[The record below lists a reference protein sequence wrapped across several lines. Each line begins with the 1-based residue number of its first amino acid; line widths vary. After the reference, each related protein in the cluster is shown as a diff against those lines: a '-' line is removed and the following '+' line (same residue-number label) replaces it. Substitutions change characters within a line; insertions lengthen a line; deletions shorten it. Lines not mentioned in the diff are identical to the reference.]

1 MPATNQNNLF
11 NSIVGQKL
19 NLFNSLYL
27 TNPSKLKN
35 TKHSKNINEY
45 KKINKNKTAT
55 ITFNISSFEKGAY
68 YLELPSN
75 LTTNVTSIIVNNH
88 QLNNDDL
95 GISSKL
101 LNIGY
106 YSTNTPIKI
115 VFTLNTENINLNGI
129 RVLQFRENEFNEII
143 RKFNQKQ
150 PITDQTN
157 PISLTLDYTAPKN
170 ETLNSTI
177 PYSKNWLIFDNGKL
191 LQTQKF
197 AQTFLSAPLKKG
209 THHLTLVYVPI
220 AFLIGLI
227 ISIISTIIL
236 FIFKPKRD

>member
-1 MPATNQNNLF
+1 M
-11 NSIVGQKL
+11 
-19 NLFNSLYL
+19 
-27 TNPSKLKN
+27 
-35 TKHSKNINEY
+35 
-45 KKINKNKTAT
+45 
-55 ITFNISSFEKGAY
+55 
-68 YLELPSN
+68 
-75 LTTNVTSIIVNNH
+75 
-88 QLNNDDL
+88 

-191 LQTQKF
+191 LKTHKF
-197 AQTFLSAPLKKG
+197 AQTFLSAPLKQG
-209 THHLTLVYVPI
+209 PHQLTLVYVPI

>member
-1 MPATNQNNLF
+1 M
-11 NSIVGQKL
+11 
-19 NLFNSLYL
+19 
-27 TNPSKLKN
+27 
-35 TKHSKNINEY
+35 
-45 KKINKNKTAT
+45 
-55 ITFNISSFEKGAY
+55 
-68 YLELPSN
+68 
-75 LTTNVTSIIVNNH
+75 
-88 QLNNDDL
+88 

-150 PITDQTN
+150 PITDQTS

-177 PYSKNWLIFDNGKL
+177 PYSK
-191 LQTQKF
+191 
-197 AQTFLSAPLKKG
+197 
-209 THHLTLVYVPI
+209 
-220 AFLIGLI
+220 IG
-227 ISIISTIIL
+227 
-236 FIFKPKRD
+236 

>member
-11 NSIVGQKL
+11 NSIVCKNY

-27 TNPSKLKN
+27 TNPNKLKN
-35 TKHSKNINEY
+35 TKHIKNLNEY
-45 KKINKNKTAT
+45 KKINKNKTAS
-55 ITFNISSFEKGAY
+55 ITFDISSFQKGAY
-68 YLELPSN
+68 YLEIPSN
-75 LTTNVTSIIVNNH
+75 LTTNITSIIVNNH

-115 VFTLNTENINLNGI
+115 VFNLNTENINLNGI
-129 RVLQFRENEFNEII
+129 RVLQFREDEFNKII
-143 RKFNQKQ
+143 HKFNQKQ
-150 PITDQTN
+150 PVTHQTS
-157 PISLTLDYTAPKN
+157 PISLNLDYTAQKN
-170 ETLNSTI
+170 KTLNSTI
-177 PYSKNWLIFDNGKL
+177 PYSKNWLILDNGKL
-191 LQTQKF
+191 LKTHKF
-197 AQTFLSAPLKKG
+197 AQTFLSTTLKKG
-209 THHLTLVYVPI
+209 AHHLTLVYVPI

-227 ISIISTIIL
+227 ISIISTMIL